1 MSFTE
6 VNLDIEQTTEIAIS
20 EYTRK
25 LGNLVLSLGYEG
37 TLSVGALEDE
47 IRFYQQRTVEACLE
61 LGKRL
66 LILKEITPH
75 GEFKQRTEM
84 LNISYRTANRFM
96 TTALKFS
103 KSDNLSLLKAA
114 GNQSKLLELLVLDDE
129 DIAELSNGGSVND
142 ITLDDIDRMTASEL
156 RKKLREYKADLDTK
170 DQVIKAKDQEKN
182 KILEENTRLKSPA
195 QIKERAETEQQQLTK
210 KALEELDSA
219 CATMHNDV
227 VRFKNNI
234 NSILDAINEHGLY
247 DIQEQLEAS
256 VVAAFQQIAQSSVEL
271 GIQIDFEAMV
281 NPTWMATA
289 EKSPLTGG
297 DLEGAFAD
305 TTTEL
310 ES

>member
-1 MSFTE
+1 ME
-6 VNLDIEQTTEIAIS
+6 LEQTTELSVS
-20 EYTRK
+20 EHAQK
-25 LGNLVLSLGYEG
+25 LGHLALSLGYDG
-37 TLSVGALEDE
+37 SLTVGALEDE
-47 IRFYQQRTVEACLE
+47 IRFYQRRTVEACLE

-66 LILKEITPH
+66 ILLKEITPH
-75 GEFKQRTEM
+75 GEFKQRIEM
-84 LNISYRTANRFM
+84 LNINERTAQRFIS
-96 TTALKFS
+96 TALKFN
-103 KSDNLSLLKAA
+103 KSDNLSVLKAA

-129 DIAELSNGGSVND
+129 DIDELSNGGSVND

-170 DQVIKAKDQEKN
+170 DQVIKTKDQEKN
-182 KILEENTRLKSPA
+182 KILEENTKLKSPA
-195 QIKERAETEQQQLTK
+195 QIKKRAETEQQQLTK

-227 VRFKNNI
+227 VRFTNNI

-247 DIQEQLEAS
+247 DIQDKLESS
-256 VVAAFQQIAQSSVEL
+256 VVAAFQQIAQTSVEL

>member
-1 MSFTE
+1 MSKDLIPVADI
-6 VNLDIEQTTEIAIS
+6 VNTHTQTIV
-20 EYTRK
+20 
-25 LGNLVLSLGYEG
+25 VLATQLSYDGD
-37 TLSVGALEDE
+37 LSVGALEDG
-47 IRFYQQRTVEACLE
+47 IRLYQRRTIEDLFE

-66 LILKEITPH
+66 LLLKEQTQH
-75 GEFKQRTEM
+75 GEF
-84 LNISYRTANRFM
+84 ISRVELLGFDKSLARKLMVAT
-96 TTALKFS
+96 LKFS
-103 KSDNLSLLKAA
+103 KVETSPLLKTVKS
-114 GNQSKLLELLVLDDE
+114 QSKLLELIVLDDNDIEIIE
-129 DIAELSNGGSVND
+129 DGGSIGDVN
-142 ITLDDIDRMTASEL
+142 LDSIETMSVRELKKALRDAKADIDAKE
-156 RKKLREYKADLDTK
+156 
-170 DQVIKAKDQEKN
+170 QVIKAKDQEKN
-182 KILEENTRLKSPA
+182 KILEENTKLKSPA
-195 QIKERAETEQQQLTK
+195 QIKKRAETEQQQLTK

-227 VRFKNNI
+227 VRFTNNI

-247 DIQEQLEAS
+247 DIQDKLESS
-256 VVAAFQQIAQSSVEL
+256 VVAAFQQIAQTSVEL

>member
-1 MSFTE
+1 ME
-6 VNLDIEQTTEIAIS
+6 LEQTTEIAIS
-20 EYTRK
+20 THTQK
-25 LGNLVLSLGYEG
+25 LGNLALSLGYEG
-37 TLSVGALEDE
+37 ALTVGALEDE
-47 IRFYQQRTVEACLE
+47 IRFYQQRSVEAVLE

-75 GEFKQRTEM
+75 GEFTKRIEM
-84 LNISYRTANRFM
+84 LGISKRTAQRFM
-96 TTALKFS
+96 SVVLKFS
-103 KSDNLSLLKAA
+103 KTTSMSLLEKS
-114 GNQSKLLELLVLDDE
+114 GNGTKLLELMVLDD
-129 DIAELSNGGSVND
+129 
-142 ITLDDIDRMTASEL
+142 DDIDVIDQGGSIGDVSLDTIETMSVREL
-156 RKKLREYKADLDTK
+156 KKALRDAKADIDAK
-170 DQVIKAKDQEKN
+170 EQVIKAKDQEKN
-182 KILEENTRLKSPA
+182 KILEENTKLKSPA
-195 QIKERAETEQQQLTK
+195 QIKKRAETEQQQLTK

-227 VRFKNNI
+227 VRFTNNI

-247 DIQEQLEAS
+247 DIQDKLESS
-256 VVAAFQQIAQSSVEL
+256 VVAAFQQIAQTSVEL